1 MITIIIFIIIIYHLL
16 SIRIS
21 LLSITIIIHKL
32 DVLELKHNVR
42 VLELDKGVIGKPSG
56 LKG

>member
-1 MITIIIFIIIIYHLL
+1 MITTIILIVIIYLL
-16 SIRIS
+16 NIRMS
-21 LLSITIIIHKL
+21 LLSITIIIHKN